1 MRLQPIGFNRIRLNT
16 FGYKWHPLEN
26 SITIEYIGIQPNT
39 IGYHFIDMYTL
50 EFIRTQLSTI
60 KCHFPKVA
68 RTCGLKVQKRDIGTE
83 LTLDR
88 CSTLMRLGFDPKYS
102 GGVGATSPNRLR
114 AFLHSMH
121 GTLQEQGILK
131 LLWECSLFR
140 AQSDAHQIVLG
151 FDFESDRRSIW
162 FCDWLTITICV
173 CRVSRCF
180 HLRPNEMNPVSM
192 RNPPLPISNNWFIP
206 INVFL
211 HFCRGGKASLVWPTY
226 QKITSLHAQHG
237 LLIILST
244 TSLICLLSSQG
255 NPIKPFF

>member
-1 MRLQPIGFNRIRLNT
+1 MEQLIAARQPAQPVVHIKGSAIHAEHMRSGKEKKRLASET
-16 FGYKWHPLEN
+16 DFHKSRGKE
-26 SITIEYIGIQPNT
+26 SES
-39 IGYHFIDMYTL
+39 
-50 EFIRTQLSTI
+50 QLSTI

-151 FDFESDRRSIW
+151 FDFESDRRSI
-162 FCDWLTITICV
+162 
-173 CRVSRCF
+173 
-180 HLRPNEMNPVSM
+180 
-192 RNPPLPISNNWFIP
+192 
-206 INVFL
+206 
-211 HFCRGGKASLVWPTY
+211 
-226 QKITSLHAQHG
+226 
-237 LLIILST
+237 
-244 TSLICLLSSQG
+244 
-255 NPIKPFF
+255 